1 MKTYIRDTRQN
12 DSVTGLTEARE
23 HRRGEGRASLAVA
36 RMETRR
42 AEVGFSVIEM
52 VIATVIMMAV
62 TAATFGLMNPAQG
75 MFAAQPEV
83 SDMQQRLRIAIET
96 LKKDLLMAGAG
107 TYSGNNKLGSLGQYV
122 ATILPDRE
130 GNVTPDPPGT
140 FKCTTTYCGS
150 LAASDTITLMY
161 VPPTSAQTTIRDQ
174 MPENSAELKVNRQA
188 GCPTNDDLCG
198 FREGMQVMIFDDTGA
213 SDIFSITNVQDEAL
227 HLQHKGQDLSKAY
240 AQNTYITQI
249 SAATYWLKT
258 DTVAETYQLMRYDGY
273 QTDSPIAENVVGL
286 AFEYFADPSPPFLL
300 KSVNDPIG
308 PWTNYGPKPPDVGF
322 NVPSD
327 NWGTGENCLFE
338 VSGGFHVART
348 QMATALGPVN
358 GPLVKL
364 SSSRLTDGPWCPD
377 SSAAN
382 RFDADLL
389 RVKKVRVTLR
399 VQVGSKSLRG
409 PTGTFFLRGGTAS
422 GGARYIPDQEISF
435 EVTPRNLT
443 FGR

>member
-1 MKTYIRDTRQN
+1 VKTHIARR
-12 DSVTGLTEARE
+12 SAEA
-23 HRRGEGRASLAVA
+23 
-36 RMETRR
+36 
-42 AEVGFSVIEM
+42 GFSIVEM
-52 VIATVIMMAV
+52 LIATAIMMVV
-62 TAATFGLMNPAQG
+62 TAATFGLMNPAHG

-83 SDMQQRLRIAIET
+83 SDMQQRLRIAADT

-140 FKCTTTYCGS
+140 FKCTTAFCSS
-150 LAASDTITLMY
+150 LGASDTITIMY
-161 VPPTSAQTTIRDQ
+161 VPPTSAQTTLRDP
-174 MPENSAELKVNRQA
+174 MPQNSAELKVNAQP
-188 GCPTNDDLCG
+188 GCPNNDELCG
-198 FREGMQVMIFDDTGA
+198 FKEGMQVMIFDDTGA
-213 SDIFSITNVQDEAL
+213 SDIFSITNVQTSAL

-240 AQNTYITQI
+240 FANTYITQI
-249 SAATYWLKT
+249 AAATYWLKT

-273 QTDSPIAENVVGL
+273 QTDVPIAENIVGM

-300 KSVNDPIG
+300 KSVTDPIG
-308 PWTNYGPKPPDVGF
+308 PWTNYGPKPPAVGV
-322 NVPSD
+322 NVSSD
-327 NWGTGENCLFE
+327 NWGAGENCLFM
-338 VSGGFHVART
+338 VSGGTHVPRT
-348 QMATALGPVN
+348 QMATPLGPVN

-364 SSSRLTDGPWCPD
+364 TNTQLTDGPWCPD
-377 SSAAN
+377 SSIAN

-409 PTGTFFLRGGTAS
+409 PTGAFFLRGGTAT
-422 GGARYIPDQEISF
+422 GGTRYIPDQEISF
-435 EVTPRNLT
+435 EVTPRNLN

>member
-1 MKTYIRDTRQN
+1 MKTHIAHTT
-12 DSVTGLTEARE
+12 SC
-23 HRRGEGRASLAVA
+23 RAELLPRS
-36 RMETRR
+36 RR
-42 AEVGFSVIEM
+42 AEAGFSIIEM
-52 VIATVIMMAV
+52 LIATAIMMVV

-83 SDMQQRLRIAIET
+83 SDMQQRLRIAVDT

-130 GNVTPDPPGT
+130 GNITPDAPGT
-140 FKCTTTYCGS
+140 FKCTTTYCSS

-174 MPENSAELKVNRQA
+174 MPENSAELKVNRQP
-188 GCPTNDDLCG
+188 GCPANDDLCG

-240 AQNTYITQI
+240 AQSTYITQI

-273 QTDSPIAENVVGL
+273 QTDSPIAENIVGM

-300 KSVNDPIG
+300 KSVTDPIG
-308 PWTNYGPKPPDVGF
+308 PWTNYGPKPPAVGV

-327 NWGTGENCLFE
+327 NWGAGENCLFE
-338 VSGGFHVART
+338 VSGGVHVPRT
-348 QMATALGPVN
+348 AMATPLGPIN

-377 SSAAN
+377 SSMAN

-399 VQVGSKSLRG
+399 VQVAAKSLRG
-409 PTGTFFLRGGTAS
+409 ATGTLFMRGGTAS

-435 EVTPRNLT
+435 EVTPRNLN